1 MEFMLNVLDIDE
13 CISNACNKN
22 ATCKDGINSYTCE
35 CKKGFNGDGTTC
47 TGNLITD
54 NL

>member
-1 MEFMLNVLDIDE
+1 MFLIFLDIDE
-13 CISNACNKN
+13 CISNPCITN

-35 CKKGFNGDGTTC
+35 CKKGFTGDGTTC

>member
-1 MEFMLNVLDIDE
+1 MIIIFLDIDE
-13 CISNACNKN
+13 CISYPCITNAN
-22 ATCKDGINSYTCE
+22 CKDGINSYTGE
-35 CKKGFNGDGTTC
+35 CKKGFTGDGSTC